1 MLRIG
6 CCGFPVGMAR
16 YAQELQVA
24 EVQQTFYRLP
34 KEATVRR
41 WRAAVPGKFMFTVK
55 AWQGITHPGTSPTY
69 RRAGNIPD
77 EVKARLG
84 HFQPTEPV
92 FEAWKRTR
100 EVAKILSASMI
111 LLQAP
116 PSFVQSE
123 EHEGNLA
130 AFFPG
135 IDREKKR
142 IVLEL
147 RSPWDRD
154 TLLNVCR
161 RFDLIHCVDPFRE
174 SPVTGAPFYL
184 RLHGSPPGSWPGAS
198 PSGYRLPGQ
207 PPKNRMYS
215 YHYTEKD
222 LRWLRDRIA
231 GWEAGG
237 EVYCLFNNISMWED
251 ARAFRDLMEA
261 RR

>member
-16 YAQELQVA
+16 YAQELPVA

-41 WRAAVPGKFMFTVK
+41 WRAAVPDTFIFTMK
-55 AWQGITHPGTSPTY
+55 AWQGITHPATSPTY

-77 EVKARLG
+77 EVKAQLG

-92 FEAWKRTR
+92 FWSWKETR
-100 EVAKILSASMI
+100 DIAAILGAPVI

-116 PSFVQSE
+116 PSFIQSG

-130 AFFPG
+130 AFFSG
-135 IDREKKR
+135 IDRGKER
-142 IVLEL
+142 IALEL
-147 RSPWDRD
+147 RAPWDRE
-154 TLLNVCR
+154 TLLALCR
-161 RFDLIHCVDPFRE
+161 RFDLIHCVDPFMD

-184 RLHGSPPGSWPGAS
+184 RLHGQPPGS
-198 PSGYRLPGQ
+198 PSGYRLTGTPPG
-207 PPKNRMYS
+207 KRIYS

-222 LRWLRDRIA
+222 LRWLHDRIA
-231 GWEAGG
+231 GWETGG
-237 EVYCLFNNISMWED
+237 EIYCLFNNLSMWED
-251 ARAFRDLMEA
+251 ARAFRGLVEA